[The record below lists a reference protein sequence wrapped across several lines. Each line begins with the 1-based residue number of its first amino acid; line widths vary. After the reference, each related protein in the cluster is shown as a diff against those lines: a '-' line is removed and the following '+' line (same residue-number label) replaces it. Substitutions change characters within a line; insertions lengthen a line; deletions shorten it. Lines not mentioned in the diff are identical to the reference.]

1 MVDVEFLLDAAVRLV
16 GDDADFGA
24 RGLDGAQGLDGAGEE
39 GRAWRH
45 VAVGLG
51 AVGVDE
57 ALGLGVVRGA
67 DDALDGLDHGQADG
81 LLDALVGHVG
91 VAELLQGDVEA
102 LDDGGLGIDE
112 RVVEIEEVKTIIQSW
127 HCY

>member
-24 RGLDGAQGLDGAGEE
+24 CGLDGAQGLDGTGEE
-39 GRAWRH
+39 GRAGRH

-81 LLDALVGHVG
+81 LLDALVGHIG
-91 VAELLQGDVEA
+91 IAELLQGDVEA

-112 RVVEIEEVKTIIQSW
+112 RVVEVEEIEMVIQG
-127 HCY
+127 